1 MKKICLLFGILCC
14 LTGCEQAQPVQ
25 EDSTETT
32 VLSTE
37 YTQPSETENE
47 ESEPAETEI
56 FFETA
61 DAIGISILLPANTSW
76 ITDRKY
82 TQLDE
87 NSVQIE
93 YYDTILEADCTLL
106 AVKDGTLNLP
116 DNEYDESLNETWTAR
131 TISSKAL
138 YVKVQHTQ
146 DKKAVLATWEYD
158 NYKFAIWCNMPDG
171 ETDSSTIPKTALYVI
186 QNLD

>member
-25 EDSTETT
+25 GDSTETT

-37 YTQPSETENE
+37 YTQQSETENE
-47 ESEPAETEI
+47 ESEPAETESSI
-56 FFETA
+56 ETA
-61 DAIGISILLPANTSW
+61 DAIGISILLPANTVW
-76 ITDRKY
+76 ITDREY

-87 NSVQIE
+87 NSVQIK
-93 YYDTILEADCTLL
+93 YYDTILETDCTLL
-106 AVKDGTLNLP
+106 AVKDGILELP
-116 DNEYDESLNETWTAR
+116 DQEYDESLNETWTAQ
-131 TISSKAL
+131 TLSNKAL
-138 YVKVQHTQ
+138 YVTVQHTQ
-146 DKKAVLATWEYD
+146 DKKAVMATWEYED
-158 NYKFAIWCNMPDG
+158 YKFAIWGNMPDG